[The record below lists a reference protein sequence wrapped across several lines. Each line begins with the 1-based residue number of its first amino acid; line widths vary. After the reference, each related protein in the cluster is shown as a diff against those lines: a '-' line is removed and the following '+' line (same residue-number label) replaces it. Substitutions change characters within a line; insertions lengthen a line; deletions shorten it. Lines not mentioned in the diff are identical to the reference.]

1 MRWLDEDGQSVAEV
15 PVGYHRMRLEV
26 MQRWL
31 SDEWVVSVL
40 LIGGRREMV
49 TLRTE
54 RAADREAGKAAAL
67 AMARAWVGEAVQGL
81 GGVA

>member
-31 SDEWVVSVL
+31 SEEWAVSVL

-49 TLRTE
+49 TLRME
-54 RAADREAGKAAAL
+54 RAESREAGKVAAL

-81 GGVA
+81 GGVE